1 MAESPLLVVEGVS
14 LGAQRLG
21 SWAPLLSD
29 VSFDVERGEVV
40 AVVGVRR
47 TGKTTLLKVAVGIET
62 PDKGSVRLGDLEL
75 TGLSDRRRTRL
86 RGHEVVWVCRA
97 GPAQGLEVRQ
107 VVGWPLA
114 VRRGRRETE
123 RRAVEM
129 LERVGALEYARE
141 RWGDL
146 PPREQVLVGLAQGF
160 AGSPSVVVIDDLLDA
175 LGPGTTEKAFDLLRD
190 LMAESQ
196 VPRGVVISA
205 SDLDSAIF
213 ADRIW
218 SLRDAKLTPTL
229 GHGDGRGE
237 VIPFPPRQAGVE
249 L

>member
-1 MAESPLLVVEGVS
+1 VLAVAGVS
-14 LGAQRLG
+14 VGVSRPG
-21 SWAPLLSD
+21 GWAPLLSD

-47 TGKTTLLKVAVGIET
+47 TGKTTLLKVAAGIET
-62 PDKGSVRLGDLEL
+62 PDKGSVRLGGLEL
-75 TGLSDRRRTRL
+75 KGLSDRRRTRL
-86 RGHEVVWVCRA
+86 RGHKVVWVCRA

-141 RWGDL
+141 QWRDL
-146 PPREQVLVGLAQGF
+146 APCEQVLVGLAQGF
-160 AGSPSVVVIDDLLDA
+160 AGSPSVVVIDDLMDA
-175 LGPGTTEKAFDLLRD
+175 LGPERTEKAFDLLRD
-190 LMAESQ
+190 LMAESES
-196 VPRGVVISA
+196 PCGVLMSA

-229 GHGDGRGE
+229 GHGERGE
-237 VIPFPPRQAGVE
+237 VIPFPSRAETGGA
-249 L
+249 